1 MIPLLYQLSYTA
13 TRIRLVDRR
22 DGVNSASALDP

>member
-13 TRIRLVDRR
+13 PGKILEPTILYNGPFVKKK
-22 DGVNSASALDP
+22 